1 MSGYNAFI
9 KYKDGEFLTKDEF
22 KFASNYVC
30 GYLNNPGVNY
40 PYYYDMYCYIARS
53 FIVCR
58 WKKKPWLPTCC
69 ENW

>member
-40 PYYYDMYCYIARS
+40 PYYYDMYCYIAKS